1 MVARALPPEV
11 RMPGD
16 WREAARLPH
25 PHQLAA
31 LGAVLCLYRAE
42 HGGELAGWQQ
52 ATSVR
57 VRAGLDSDCLR
68 ESLQFL
74 DAGGRCCWR
83 LFLLPDSDFLAW
95 DRLLSRWPEEAGA
108 ESPAGVGE
116 RLWRRLAGRLRGEQ
130 WRAAILR
137 LHELPGEGGRPVLA
151 ASLARL
157 SPLGAATARA
167 IARNEGIDDET
178 LSDECCCLSSAPS
191 RIRDMPHG
199 SYPDAVISWKP
210 NERTHA

>member
-1 MVARALPPEV
+1 MAARVFPPQL
-11 RMPGD
+11 RMPDEG
-16 WREAARLPH
+16 REPARLPR
-25 PHQLAA
+25 PQQLAA

-42 HGGELAGWQQ
+42 QGGELAGWELASGVQ
-52 ATSVR
+52 
-57 VRAGLDSDCLR
+57 VRAGLDSDGLR
-68 ESLQFL
+68 ESLQFV

-95 DRLLSRWPEEAGA
+95 DRLLSRWPQEAGMGA
-108 ESPAGVGE
+108 PAGVGE

-130 WRAAILR
+130 WRAAVLR
-137 LHELPGEGGRPVLA
+137 LHELPGGEGRPVLA

-157 SPLGAATARA
+157 SSLGAATARA
-167 IARNEGIDDET
+167 IARGEGVDDET

-191 RIRDMPHG
+191 RARDIPHG

>member
-1 MVARALPPEV
+1 
-11 RMPGD
+11 MPDEG
-16 WREAARLPH
+16 REPARLPR
-25 PHQLAA
+25 PQQLAA

-42 HGGELAGWQQ
+42 QGGELAGWELASDVQ
-52 ATSVR
+52 
-57 VRAGLDSDCLR
+57 VRAGLDSDGLR
-68 ESLQFL
+68 ESLQFV

-95 DRLLSRWPEEAGA
+95 DRLLSRWPQEAGMGA
-108 ESPAGVGE
+108 PAGVGE

-130 WRAAILR
+130 WRAAVLR
-137 LHELPGEGGRPVLA
+137 LHELPGGEGRPVLA

-157 SPLGAATARA
+157 SSLGAATARA
-167 IARNEGIDDET
+167 IARGEGVDYET

-191 RIRDMPHG
+191 RARDIPHG